1 MILIFKLMDGQE
13 IIGQIEESL
22 LTTPEFYTIMN
33 PMSIMD
39 STSYMEEAG
48 YGGMRLRDTLL
59 LSDDE
64 SIIMPSKFCIT
75 TYNPSKSLVDYYTKA
90 RLYYR
95 KYTKK
100 DIDKQIEEAA
110 ADMEQSIHE
119 RESTTKTIADILS
132 KLSIPKGR
140 LH

>member
-1 MILIFKLMDGQE
+1 MILIFKLIDGQE
-13 IIGQIEESL
+13 IIGTVQETL
-22 LTTPEFYTIMN
+22 LTPPEYYTIME

-64 SIIMPSKFCIT
+64 SITIPSKFCIT
-75 TYNPSKSLVDYYTKA
+75 TYNPSKSLVAYYTKA
-90 RLYYR
+90 KLYYR

-100 DIDKQIEEAA
+100 DIDRQIEEAA

-119 RESTTKTIADILS
+119 RESSTKTIAEILS
-132 KLSIPKGR
+132 KLSIPKGK

>member
-1 MILIFKLMDGQE
+1 MILIFKLTDGQE
-13 IIGQIEESL
+13 IIGEIDETL
-22 LTTPEFYTIMN
+22 LTTSEYYTIVD

-39 STSYMEEAG
+39 STAYMEEAG

-64 SIIMPSKFCIT
+64 SITIPSKFCIT
-75 TYNPSKSLVDYYTKA
+75 TYNPSQSLVSYYTKA
-90 RLYYR
+90 RLYYK

-100 DIDKQIEEAA
+100 DIDRQIEEAA
-110 ADMEQSIHE
+110 ADMDQSIQE
-119 RESTTKTIADILS
+119 RESSAKTIADILS
-132 KLSIPKGR
+132 KLSIPKGK

>member
-1 MILIFKLMDGQE
+1 MILIFKLTDGQE
-13 IIGQIEESL
+13 IIGDIDETL
-22 LTTPEFYTIMN
+22 LTTSEYYTIVD

-39 STSYMEEAG
+39 STAYMEEAG

-64 SIIMPSKFCIT
+64 SITIPSKFCIT
-75 TYNPSKSLVDYYTKA
+75 TYNPSQSLVSYYTKA
-90 RLYYR
+90 RLYYK

-100 DIDKQIEEAA
+100 DIDRQIEEAA

-119 RESTTKTIADILS
+119 RETSAKTIADILS
-132 KLSIPKGR
+132 KLSIPKGK

>member
-1 MILIFKLMDGQE
+1 MILIFKLTDGQE
-13 IIGQIEESL
+13 IIGEIDETL
-22 LTTPEFYTIMN
+22 LTTSEYYTIVD

-39 STSYMEEAG
+39 STAYMEEAG

-64 SIIMPSKFCIT
+64 SITIPSKFCIT
-75 TYNPSKSLVDYYTKA
+75 TYNPSQSLVSYYTKA
-90 RLYYR
+90 RLYYK

-100 DIDKQIEEAA
+100 DIDRQIEEAA

-119 RESTTKTIADILS
+119 RETSAKTIADILS
-132 KLSIPKGR
+132 KLSIPKGK

>member
-1 MILIFKLMDGQE
+1 MILIFKLTDGQE
-13 IIGQIEESL
+13 IIGDIEENL
-22 LTTPEFYTIMN
+22 LTTAEYYTIVD
-33 PMSIMD
+33 PMTIMD

-59 LSDDE
+59 LSDDD
-64 SIIMPSKFCIT
+64 SIVIPSKFCIT
-75 TYNPSKSLVDYYTKA
+75 TYNPSQSLVSYYTKA
-90 RLYYR
+90 RLYYK

-100 DIDKQIEEAA
+100 DIDRQIEEAA

-119 RESTTKTIADILS
+119 RETSTKTIAEILS
-132 KLSIPKGR
+132 KLSIPKGK